1 MKPMHLLTAAAAVFA
16 VAGCDAQQGRNGGN
30 ASSEPIEAVP
40 PPEGGDW
47 SQMVAQTPEGGFR
60 MGNPQ
65 ADVQLIEFASMT
77 CPHCADF
84 AENGFDPLVEN
95 YVKTGRVSFELRNF
109 VRDPLDITMS
119 LLARC
124 GGEERYFP
132 LTDAMFQDQQQFF
145 EQIQSAS
152 AQQQQALSQ
161 QPPAQQFQGFAE
173 LAGLQQWAAQRGL
186 PTARQ
191 QQCLSNQAEID
202 RLVQMT
208 TDASSQYNVPGTPAF
223 VIDGQ
228 LVENANSW
236 DSLEPEIREALG
248 R

>member
-1 MKPMHLLTAAAAVFA
+1 MKPMHLLTAAAAVLA

-132 LTDAMFQDQQQFF
+132 LTDALFQDQQQFF

-161 QPPAQQFQGFAE
+161 QPPAQQFQGYAE

-223 VIDGQ
+223 VINGE
-228 LVENANSW
+228 LVENASSW